1 MKRIATLCCVSLI
14 QASVVTAAEPTGASS
29 NASTS
34 AAFAASKSGPL
45 RQASISKDPQRL
57 FRSETRRANRSAVDD
72 DDQDTGN
79 WMERHPVWAGTIIG
93 FGAGFAITYAM
104 GATEK
109 QDPDAIFKGIP
120 PSGPALVFGGVAAG
134 IGALAGWGIGRGRDK
149 NPNPDLGSSAAVAG
163 RQVR

>member
-14 QASVVTAAEPTGASS
+14 QASVVTAGETTGAPSS
-29 NASTS
+29 APTS
-34 AAFAASKSGPL
+34 AGHAAPRSRPL
-45 RQASISKDPQRL
+45 RQASLSKDPQRL
-57 FRSETRRANRSAVDD
+57 FRAETRRSSRPLADD

-79 WMERHPVWAGTIIG
+79 WMERHPVWAGAVIG
-93 FGAGFAITYAM
+93 FGAGFALTYAL

-109 QDPDAIFKGIP
+109 KDPAAIFKGMDP
-120 PSGPALVFGGVAAG
+120 GGPALVFGGVAAG